1 MIFGIV
7 QSSMFCIPI
16 TLNNPLKPCFSN
28 KYLITIQTR
37 QTQIIKEY
45 FLLKNRGLTDFER
58 LLVHKIKYLSL
69 FVQF

>member
-28 KYLITIQTR
+28 KYLITTQTR
-37 QTQIIKEY
+37 PNIS
-45 FLLKNRGLTDFER
+45 LKKKRFLTDFER